1 MAVTHVRIDNRLIHG
16 QVTVAWV
23 GALDIRHIVVVND
36 EVAADALQRMLLPQA
51 ARGVP
56 TSVFGIDDAVEFC
69 ADPARAHVSTLVVA
83 KSPDDAFA
91 LLDAGLDIPVVN
103 VGNVAPRPA
112 TKFVMVTRSVA
123 VTEDE
128 ARRYRGAARRG
139 VPFTARLMPG
149 DRPTDFIE
157 LLARKGL

>member
-16 QVTVAWV
+16 QVTLAWV
-23 GALDIRHIVVVND
+23 SALDVEHIVVVND

-56 TSVFGIDDAVEFC
+56 TSVFGIADAVSFC
-69 ADPARAHVSTLVVA
+69 TDPVRDHVATLVLA
-83 KSPDDAFA
+83 KALEDAFA
-91 LLDAGLDIPVVN
+91 LLDGGLAVPEVN

-112 TKFVMVTRSVA
+112 TKFTMVTRSVA
-123 VTEDE
+123 VTAAE
-128 ARRYRGAARRG
+128 AHRYRLAARRG
-139 VPFTARLMPG
+139 VRFTARRMPA

-157 LLARKGL
+157 LLAKKGL